1 MDKVTLSHQTL
12 QQVKLSKER
21 KDVTYIYKLK
31 EQPAQPK
38 GNVYVHY
45 VDENGNTIKTSVV
58 DEKDQPVGKGLTIQ
72 LWITVLRQSQ
82 HADGKVYELV
92 PQGNYPSR

>member
-12 QQVKLSKER
+12 PTGKVIEGR

-31 EQPAQPK
+31 EQPAQP

-45 VDENGNTIKTSVV
+45 VDEMVTLSNN
-58 DEKDQPVGKGLTIQ
+58 L
-72 LWITVLRQSQ
+72 
-82 HADGKVYELV
+82 
-92 PQGNYPSR
+92 

>member
-12 QQVKLSKER
+12 QQVKLSK
-21 KDVTYIYKLK
+21 DVKMLLYIYKLK

-45 VDENGNTIKTSVV
+45 VDK
-58 DEKDQPVGKGLTIQ
+58 K
-72 LWITVLRQSQ
+72 W
-82 HADGKVYELV
+82 
-92 PQGNYPSR
+92 

>member
-12 QQVKLSKER
+12 QQVKLSK
-21 KDVTYIYKLK
+21 DVKMLLYIYKLK

-45 VDENGNTIKTSVV
+45 VDENGNTIKQSVT
-58 DEKDQPVGKGLTIQ
+58 DEFGQPVGKDYD
-72 LWITVLRQSQ
+72 TVIDNR
-82 HADGKVYELV
+82 
-92 PQGNYPSR
+92 P